1 MAVIQSATSTA
12 IATVDPTF
20 RSMRT
25 TIKPDEM
32 IGAYH
37 INATSGLIAA
47 TAANSPLFSFRWAPG
62 SGRLCV
68 VKRVSI
74 SITTTTGP
82 TAAQQMSWGLFQS
95 RGSLTSD
102 SGGTALAPLAGNTN
116 KQRTKVDS
124 SQMTDIR
131 IASTGTLTAG
141 TRTLD
146 TQPLARVDAFI
157 GATTAGVG
165 TTLINT
171 NLVSYNINDYPIVL
185 ENNAGIV
192 ITNILASVVMV
203 YRMTVNV
210 EWFETEAYRESV

>member
-1 MAVIQSATSTA
+1 MAVIQSSTSTA

-32 IGAYH
+32 VGAYH
-37 INATSGLIAA
+37 LAATSGLIAA
-47 TAANSPLFSFRWAPG
+47 TAINSPLFSFRWAPG
-62 SGRLCV
+62 TGQLCV

-82 TAAQQMSWGLFQS
+82 TSAQQMSWGLFQA

-102 SGGTALAPLAGNTN
+102 SGGTALAPLVGNSN
-116 KQRTKVDS
+116 KQRTNLDS
-124 SQMTDIR
+124 SQITDVR
-131 IASTGTLTAG
+131 MASTGTLTAG

-146 TQPLARVDAFI
+146 ANPLARINAWI

-165 TTLINT
+165 TTVPNT
-171 NLVSYNINDYPIVL
+171 NLVSYNINDYPVVL
-185 ENNAGIV
+185 QNNEGFV
-192 ITNILASVVMV
+192 ITNTLASVVMV
-203 YRMTVNV
+203 YRMTVNM
-210 EWFETEAYRESV
+210 EWFETDAYRESV